1 MKGLT
6 QRAQLLKKQLV
17 SSKRGQFSSLL
28 INFIQENGQ
37 SRYDESVTQ
46 TEHALQA
53 ADLASQSG
61 AEPTLIAAAL
71 LHDIGHLLIDE
82 FSERDNFLAVDQ
94 CHEIFGA
101 RFLEPYMP
109 AELLAT
115 IRLHVLAKRYL
126 CSTQEAYIDQLSKS
140 SKRSFELQGGL
151 LSSEELKT
159 LESEPYLA
167 SALKIRVWDDQAK
180 VTGKEVPPLN
190 AYANTLA
197 EVYLPS

>member
-82 FSERDNFLAVDQ
+82 FSEKKKVF
-94 CHEIFGA
+94 H
-101 RFLEPYMP
+101 
-109 AELLAT
+109 
-115 IRLHVLAKRYL
+115 
-126 CSTQEAYIDQLSKS
+126 
-140 SKRSFELQGGL
+140 
-151 LSSEELKT
+151 LK
-159 LESEPYLA
+159 
-167 SALKIRVWDDQAK
+167 
-180 VTGKEVPPLN
+180 
-190 AYANTLA
+190 
-197 EVYLPS
+197 

>member
-1 MKGLT
+1 
-6 QRAQLLKKQLV
+6 
-17 SSKRGQFSSLL
+17 
-28 INFIQENGQ
+28 
-37 SRYDESVTQ
+37 
-46 TEHALQA
+46 
-53 ADLASQSG
+53 
-61 AEPTLIAAAL
+61 
-71 LHDIGHLLIDE
+71 
-82 FSERDNFLAVDQ
+82 
-94 CHEIFGA
+94 
-101 RFLEPYMP
+101 MP

-180 VTGKEVPPLN
+180 VAGKEVPPLN
-190 AYANTLA
+190 AYAITLA